1 MAVRKGLRISLGR
14 GHVSRIS
21 LSGLMLYLGMSLL
34 MIFTA
39 LPLIYVVSTAFKPL
53 NEILQF
59 PPRFFVRH
67 PTLDN
72 FSDLVVAIGSSA
84 VPFTRYIFNS
94 VYTTALIVLG
104 TVLVSSLGAYAITKH
119 KVPFGNAIYLV
130 IIGALMF
137 PPQVTQ
143 IPTYLVI
150 NYLHMVNTHWAL
162 IVPKIAVAYN
172 MFLLKQFCEQLPDP
186 LLEAARIDGA
196 GELLIFRKIA
206 FPFLRPAW
214 ATLVVFSFVSN
225 WNDYFSPL
233 VYISSKALS
242 TLPLALTTI
251 SDSGNLARAGAMAAT
266 TFLMTLPTII
276 IFSLMQK
283 KVIETMT
290 HSGIK

>member
-1 MAVRKGLRISLGR
+1 MTVEKGFRIKIGKLKFVRFSFSKS
-14 GHVSRIS
+14 
-21 LSGLMLYLGMSLL
+21 MLYFGMILL
-34 MIFTA
+34 MAFTA

-59 PPRFFVRH
+59 PPKFLFRQ
-67 PTLDN
+67 PTLNN

-84 VPFTRYIFNS
+84 VPFTRYVYNSIF
-94 VYTTALIVLG
+94 VTMAIVFG
-104 TVLVSSLGAYAITKH
+104 TVFVSSLGAYAMTKH
-119 KVPFGNAIYLV
+119 SIPFGKTIYLV
-130 IIGALMF
+130 IIAALMF

-150 NYLHMVNTHWAL
+150 NGLGMVNTHWAL
-162 IVPKIAVAYN
+162 IIPRIAIAYN
-172 MFLLKQFCEQLPDP
+172 LFLLKQFCEQLPDP
-186 LLEAARIDGA
+186 ILEAARIDGA
-196 GELLIFRKIA
+196 NEITIFMKIV
-206 FPFLRPAW
+206 FPFLKPAW

-225 WNDYFSPL
+225 WNDYFGPL
-233 VYISSKALS
+233 VYISKQAYS

-251 SDSGNLARAGAMAAT
+251 SESGNLARAGAMAAT

-276 IFSLMQK
+276 IFSTMQK